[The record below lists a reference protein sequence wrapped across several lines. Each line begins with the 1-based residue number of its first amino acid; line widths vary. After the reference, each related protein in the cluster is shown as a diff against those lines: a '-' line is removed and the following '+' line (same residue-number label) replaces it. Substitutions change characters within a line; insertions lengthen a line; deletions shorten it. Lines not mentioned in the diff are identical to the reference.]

1 MPRMMSKPLWS
12 MVMGWNAP
20 TQVGLPLSSSG
31 PFRISVTVSRGW
43 TGYTTLLN
51 TNEMLS
57 SVVHGKVQIGVEAPD
72 TFASFAPGTRP

>member
-1 MPRMMSKPLWS
+1 MISKPSWS

-31 PFRISVTVSRGW
+31 PFKMSVTVSRGW
-43 TGYTTLLN
+43 TGYVTLLN
-51 TNEMLS
+51 TKEMFS
-57 SVVHGKVQIGVEAPD
+57 SVVQGNVQMGVEAPD